1 MFDVIALGELLVDFT
16 GSGASPQG
24 NPVYEANP
32 DLVQGQLLLPEH
44 HVRPGVAVE
53 GEVPVPIAEGRW
65 WTLPEAAQARR
76 GTRYTRP
83 IRGARRAMCWPC

>member
-32 DLVQGQLLLPEH
+32 
-44 HVRPGVAVE
+44 
-53 GEVPVPIAEGRW
+53 
-65 WTLPEAAQARR
+65 
-76 GTRYTRP
+76 
-83 IRGARRAMCWPC
+83 GARRAMCWPC